1 MLEWFEWFIEVKAFV
16 VNSQLHEAV
25 KHCATYHLLIL
36 LTNMIIMS
44 IENGLELVL
53 AKNITY
59 VMWVVL
65 ERKLA
70 KLNSIIFE

>member
-1 MLEWFEWFIEVKAFV
+1 MLEVFEWFIEVKAFV
-16 VNSQLHEAV
+16 VNSQLHEDV
-25 KHCATYHLLIL
+25 KHCATYDLLVL
-36 LTNMIIMS
+36 LANMVIMR

-65 ERKLA
+65 E
-70 KLNSIIFE
+70 

>member
-1 MLEWFEWFIEVKAFV
+1 MFEGFEWSIEVKAFV
-16 VNSQLHEAV
+16 LNSQLDEDV